1 MGRYKVNLIAVFSHK
16 RSRENNVLSRHALKC
31 AEECKEARLVAT
43 KNFLPN
49 DIQPEKILCQC
60 RDEMSTLEFA
70 KFIMD
75 ISAENSLD
83 NILVVSDKKHIRRLV
98 RDLKKVA
105 PKYEMTE
112 SEREQRSLPKE
123 ACKISGSCPSEDTD
137 FTLEKIKNWFAWWMV
152 ELPKRIIPWKLYAI
166 LAA

>member
-16 RSRENNVLSRHALKC
+16 RSQENNTLSDHTRKC
-31 AEECKEARLVAT
+31 AEECKEAQLVT
-43 KNFLPN
+43 TRNFLLNNIPS
-49 DIQPEKILCQC
+49 EKILCQC
-60 RDEMSTLEFA
+60 HNDMSTLEFA

-83 NILVVSDKKHIRRLV
+83 NILVVSDKKHIYRLV

-105 PKYEMTE
+105 PRYKM
-112 SEREQRSLPKE
+112 SEIERAQMKLPPE
-123 ACKISGSCPSEDTD
+123 TCKISQSYPSKNTS
-137 FTLEKIKNWFAWWMV
+137 FTLKTIKAWFAWWTV
-152 ELPKRIIPWKLYAI
+152 ELPKRIIPWKLYAL